1 MAVFTIGADPI
12 RMQKMHGI
20 AEAWGFAGKYDGSE
34 RLLQDAKKKRFDMLL
49 VVDIEA
55 LDNKT
60 KAALAEMNVEV
71 ISYNDKKRLEKLLRI

>member
-1 MAVFTIGADPI
+1 
-12 RMQKMHGI
+12 
-20 AEAWGFAGKYDGSE
+20 
-34 RLLQDAKKKRFDMLL
+34 MLL